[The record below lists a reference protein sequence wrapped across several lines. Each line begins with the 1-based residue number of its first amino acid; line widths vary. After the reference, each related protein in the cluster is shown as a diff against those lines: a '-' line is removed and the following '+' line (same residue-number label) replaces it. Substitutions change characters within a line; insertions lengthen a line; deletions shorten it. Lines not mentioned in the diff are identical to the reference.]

1 VVRARVAMGNRREEV
16 RIGLVKLPLMQASVR
31 RRDEVED
38 GQFKWRVAIRY
49 GYLRLAW
56 AFTRTRWFRF
66 ASGPFILALKLL
78 LLQNVGRCTNFE
90 CPWLRTIHDES
101 QPQEIFIPRQD
112 TARQRDM
119 ACGEVQLRSGCR
131 QSHAV

>member
-1 VVRARVAMGNRREEV
+1 MGNRREEV
-16 RIGLVKLPLMQASVR
+16 RIGLVKLPLMQASAC
-31 RRDEVED
+31 RRDEAED

-66 ASGPFILALKLL
+66 ASGPSILALKLL
-78 LLQNVGRCTNFE
+78 LPQNVGRRTNFE
-90 CPWLRTIHDES
+90 CPRLRTIPHES

-112 TARQRDM
+112 TTRQRDM
-119 ACGEVQLRSGCR
+119 ARCEVQLRPGCC
-131 QSHAV
+131 QSHAG